1 MGLNEP
7 GSMTR
12 ELRAGAPSG
21 ASVGQQGTFFRHP
34 LESRVLTASWRARQ
48 PGCLSW
54 SLCFLPLRSQECC
67 LLPPGSVFLQYK
79 MGMVIL
85 CYISFQG
92 LMSQSTHIEWFK
104 QQTAIYCHTVLEAGN
119 EGQSVDRVGPFQGL

>member
-1 MGLNEP
+1 
-7 GSMTR
+7 
-12 ELRAGAPSG
+12 
-21 ASVGQQGTFFRHP
+21 
-34 LESRVLTASWRARQ
+34 
-48 PGCLSW
+48 
-54 SLCFLPLRSQECC
+54 
-67 LLPPGSVFLQYK
+67 